1 MSPGERSYS
10 WRKVP
15 GEKAEGMESRAQ
27 MEIDR
32 TARGTA
38 PYLGWQAVSQE
49 CLQEGEGRASASRA
63 WGSTEGEQS
72 GEVERLLSRDRR
84 ATQGP
89 GSDPSFIPAVCCS
102 VT

>member
-1 MSPGERSYS
+1 MSQERR
-10 WRKVP
+10 W
-15 GEKAEGMESRAQ
+15 KAWSQGRRWKLTERQEEQLLIWGG
-27 MEIDR
+27 
-32 TARGTA
+32 RGSE
-38 PYLGWQAVSQE
+38 WQAVSQE
-49 CLQEGEGRASASRA
+49 CFQEGEGRASASRA
-63 WGSTEGEQS
+63 WGSTEGLEQS